1 MKKTIHAYDMDGTIV
16 CSLHRYRTVR
26 GADGLER
33 IDLPHWRA
41 NEYRAREDSLLPLA
55 EQYKKDRLD
64 NGIITVIATA
74 RHVQEPDLW
83 FIRNILGMP
92 DYIVCR
98 KSADDSRGGADIK
111 IAGLAMIARLAGGIS
126 NIHFWEDNRSYLDKV
141 CATLGAVPHFVP
153 SMQGH

>member
-1 MKKTIHAYDMDGTIV
+1 MKDIHAYDMDGTIV
-16 CSLHRYRTVR
+16 CSMHRYSTVR
-26 GADGLER
+26 GKDGIER
-33 IDLPHWRA
+33 IDLPYWRE
-41 NEYRAREDSLLPLA
+41 NEYRAKQDILLPLA
-55 EQYKKDRLD
+55 KQYQADRLD
-64 NGIITVIATA
+64 TGIITVIATA
-74 RHVQEPDLW
+74 RHIQEPDLW

-111 IAGLAMIARLAGGIS
+111 IAGLAMIARIAGGIS

-153 SMQGH
+153 SRQGH